1 MALGE
6 GLRGIPEKER
16 TQDLLFSGCM
26 SRVWM
31 RLEEKDG
38 RLSLRT
44 DSDTLILRGILFLL
58 EDLLDER
65 TCAEVGS
72 AKIDLFREMD
82 LESVFNGTRKKGM
95 GSLVSR
101 SRNSPESEETISER
115 RKGMEITPLKR
126 EEICRVIE
134 GKGRAERIPLLYDI
148 WIYDNVFGYDAARRE
163 KWLSSKPCDV
173 DEVFL
178 QMPGTA
184 EGYPEDP
191 DFYWRCLDLSRRKKE
206 GWTPGR

>member
-1 MALGE
+1 MGTERKTGPPTGEAQERWREEFSGIGDEFDRYTWLMALGE

-95 GSLVSR
+95 GSLVSEIQKFAR
-101 SRNSPESEETISER
+101 ERGDDFGKEKRDGNNAVKAGRN
-115 RKGMEITPLKR
+115 
-126 EEICRVIE
+126 
-134 GKGRAERIPLLYDI
+134 
-148 WIYDNVFGYDAARRE
+148 
-163 KWLSSKPCDV
+163 
-173 DEVFL
+173 L
-178 QMPGTA
+178 QG
-184 EGYPEDP
+184 D
-191 DFYWRCLDLSRRKKE
+191 
-206 GWTPGR
+206 